1 MLNSYTSRFS
11 KKIWSQLKS
20 LTLINHIKMNGF
32 KLRAVSQFWA
42 IAKLY
47 WLGNE
52 KRGAISL
59 LGLLAILLFANTQV
73 KVFLNTVQGN
83 LISALSVRNSTGFW
97 QGITVAFAGIVIF
110 GFLNSGYGYL
120 REIIGLYWRK
130 WLTHDLLN
138 QYFQNRAFYELSNF
152 DKEIDNPDQRI
163 SEDVANFCQQ
173 SIGFLVNCLESIL
186 VVIAF
191 SVILWSI
198 SPNLVIALI
207 LYSILAYT
215 ITIVFYGK
223 KLTQLNIEQLRKEA
237 NFRFSLVRIRENSES
252 IAFYNG
258 ISQEE
263 NKVKFIFNQVFN
275 NFKKLILWS
284 EVYLNVF
291 KYQFGYL
298 PWIIPAL
305 ILGNQILSGETE
317 VGKIT
322 EAGGAFGQV
331 AFSVNLIMYQFEKF
345 TKFAAAINRL
355 YVFHEYLQKSRKST
369 ADNSNIQILKE
380 NRLAFENLTVQTPNY
395 EKTLFQNLSLELQAG
410 QSLLVMGDSG
420 CGKSSLLR
428 VLAGLWNSG
437 TGVIVRPELEEILFL
452 PQRPYMILGTLR
464 EQLIYPHS
472 NANISDEELDRI
484 IKLVNLSD
492 LAARFEGLDI
502 EKDWS
507 EILSLGEQ
515 QRLAFARLLITKPKY
530 AILDEATSA
539 LDVKNEEKLYNLL
552 IDIETTF
559 ISVGHRPTLKK
570 YHRIVVNLSASGHS
584 TGV

>member
-1 MLNSYTSRFS
+1 
-11 KKIWSQLKS
+11 
-20 LTLINHIKMNGF
+20 MNGF

-47 WLGNE
+47 WVGNQ

-59 LGLLAILLFANTQV
+59 LGVLAVLLFANTQV
-73 KVFLNTVQGN
+73 KVFLNTIQGN
-83 LISALSVRNSTGFW
+83 LISDLSSRDSVRFW
-97 QGITVAFAGIVIF
+97 QNILVAFAGIIVF

-570 YHRIVVNLSASGHS
+570 YHQIVVNLSASGHS

>member
-1 MLNSYTSRFS
+1 
-11 KKIWSQLKS
+11 
-20 LTLINHIKMNGF
+20 
-32 KLRAVSQFWA
+32 
-42 IAKLY
+42 
-47 WLGNE
+47 
-52 KRGAISL
+52 
-59 LGLLAILLFANTQV
+59 
-73 KVFLNTVQGN
+73 
-83 LISALSVRNSTGFW
+83 
-97 QGITVAFAGIVIF
+97 
-110 GFLNSGYGYL
+110 
-120 REIIGLYWRK
+120 
-130 WLTHDLLN
+130 
-138 QYFQNRAFYELSNF
+138 
-152 DKEIDNPDQRI
+152 
-163 SEDVANFCQQ
+163 
-173 SIGFLVNCLESIL
+173 
-186 VVIAF
+186 VIAF

-207 LYSILAYT
+207 IYSILAYT

-223 KLTQLNIEQLRKEA
+223 KLTQLNIEQLKKEA

-317 VGKIT
+317 VGKVT

-331 AFSVNLIMYQFEKF
+331 AFSVNLIIYQFEKF

-355 YVFHEYLQKSRKST
+355 YVFHKYLQKPRKST
-369 ADNSNIQILKE
+369 SDNSNIQIIQE

-472 NANISDEELDRI
+472 NANISDEELYHI

-492 LAARFEGLDI
+492 LAARFGGLDI
-502 EKDWS
+502 EQDWS

-570 YHRIVVNLSASGHS
+570 YHQIVVNLSASGHS

>member
-1 MLNSYTSRFS
+1 MNRFR
-11 KKIWSQLKS
+11 
-20 LTLINHIKMNGF
+20 LT
-32 KLRAVSQFWA
+32 AVSQFWA

-47 WLGNE
+47 WVGNQ

-59 LGLLAILLFANTQV
+59 LGVLAVLLFANTQV
-73 KVFLNTVQGN
+73 KVFLNTIQGN
-83 LISALSVRNSTGFW
+83 LISDLSSRDSVRFW
-97 QGITVAFAGIVIF
+97 QNILVAFAGIIVF

-173 SIGFLVNCLESIL
+173 SIVFLVNCLESIF

-198 SPNLVIALI
+198 SPNLVFVLI
-207 LYSILAYT
+207 IYSILAYT
-215 ITIVFYGK
+215 ITIAFYGK
-223 KLTQLNIEQLRKEA
+223 KLTQLNSEQLKKEA

-258 ISQEE
+258 IFQES
-263 NKVKFIFNQVFN
+263 NKVKIIFNQVFK
-275 NFKKLILWS
+275 NFQKLILWS
-284 EVYLNVF
+284 EVYLNIF

-305 ILGNQILSGETE
+305 ILGNQVLSGNTE
-317 VGKIT
+317 VGKVT

-355 YVFHEYLQKSRKST
+355 YVFHEYLQQPRKSNP
-369 ADNSNIQILKE
+369 DDSNIKIIKD
-380 NRLAFENLTVQTPNY
+380 NRLGFSNLTVQTPNY
-395 EKTLFQNLSLELQAG
+395 EKTLFQNLSLELKPG

-428 VLAGLWNSG
+428 VLGGLWNSG
-437 TGVIVRPELEEILFL
+437 TGTIVRPELAEMLFL

-472 NANISDEELDRI
+472 NANVSDDELDQVI
-484 IKLVNLSD
+484 EKVNLSD
-492 LAARFEGLDI
+492 LAARFGGLDT
-502 EKDWS
+502 EQDWS

-515 QRLAFARLLITKPKY
+515 QRLAFARLLVTKPKY
-530 AILDEATSA
+530 AILDEATSS
-539 LDVKNEEKLYNLL
+539 LDVNNEKKLYNLL
-552 IDIETTF
+552 MEIDTTF
-559 ISVGHRPTLKK
+559 ISIGHRPTLKEF
-570 YHRIVVNLSASGHS
+570 HQIVINLSAASIS
-584 TGV
+584 ESSF

>member
-1 MLNSYTSRFS
+1 MNRFR
-11 KKIWSQLKS
+11 
-20 LTLINHIKMNGF
+20 LT
-32 KLRAVSQFWA
+32 AVSQFWA

-47 WLGNE
+47 WVGNQ

-59 LGLLAILLFANTQV
+59 LGVLAVLLFANTQV
-73 KVFLNTVQGN
+73 KVFLNTIQGN
-83 LISALSVRNSTGFW
+83 LISDLSSRDSVRFW
-97 QGITVAFAGIVIF
+97 QNILVAFAGIIVF

-173 SIGFLVNCLESIL
+173 SIVFLVNCLESIF

-198 SPNLVIALI
+198 SPNLVFVLI
-207 LYSILAYT
+207 IYSILAYT
-215 ITIVFYGK
+215 ITIAFYGK
-223 KLTQLNIEQLRKEA
+223 KLTQLNSEQLKKEA

-258 ISQEE
+258 IFQES
-263 NKVKFIFNQVFN
+263 NKVKIIFNQVFK
-275 NFKKLILWS
+275 NFQKLILWS
-284 EVYLNVF
+284 EVYLNIF

-305 ILGNQILSGETE
+305 ILGNQVLSGNTE
-317 VGKIT
+317 VGKVT

-355 YVFHEYLQKSRKST
+355 YVFHEYLQQPRKSNP
-369 ADNSNIQILKE
+369 DDSNIKIIKD
-380 NRLAFENLTVQTPNY
+380 NRLGFSNLTVQTPNY
-395 EKTLFQNLSLELQAG
+395 EKTLFQNLSLELKPG

-428 VLAGLWNSG
+428 VLGGLWNSG
-437 TGVIVRPELEEILFL
+437 TGTIVRPELAEMLFL

-472 NANISDEELDRI
+472 NANVSDEELDQVI
-484 IKLVNLSD
+484 EKVNLSD
-492 LAARFEGLDI
+492 LAARFGGLDT
-502 EKDWS
+502 EQDWS

-515 QRLAFARLLITKPKY
+515 QRLAFARLLVTKPKY
-530 AILDEATSA
+530 AILDEATSS
-539 LDVKNEEKLYNLL
+539 LDVNNEKKLYNLL
-552 IDIETTF
+552 MEIDTTF
-559 ISVGHRPTLKK
+559 ISIGHRPTLKEF
-570 YHRIVVNLSASGHS
+570 HQIVINLSAASIS
-584 TGV
+584 ESSF